1 MVCLH
6 ENTCRSGVT
15 LNTRSSKSGGGNTG
29 LAVTFI
35 IVSVLLLMVVCY
47 QHYYF
52 TRRINTIE
60 TTSKD
65 LEMEARKTL
74 QDLDDEKNVKKNY

>member
-1 MVCLH
+1 M
-6 ENTCRSGVT
+6 
-15 LNTRSSKSGGGNTG
+15 
-29 LAVTFI
+29 AVTFI
-35 IVSVLLLMVVCY
+35 IISVLLLMVVFY